1 MFKPLLAVALI
12 LTPLLHA
19 QTPDAPTTISVRS
32 SIVLVPAFVKTKKGV
47 PVYTLTA
54 NDFLLTDDGI
64 PQPLSLEEDTGG
76 EPLALVV
83 LVETGG
89 DGARRLDQYRQLDA
103 VLDAVIGGVEHKIAV
118 VGFDSSPKVLQP
130 FTANTD
136 EASEVL
142 AHLQPGDNQ
151 AAILDALS
159 FSVDQLRQQPPQYRR
174 AILLLSETLDRG
186 SHVKLNDA
194 LRAIGDTNTAIY
206 SMAFSSSKSESTK
219 EAAKLNSSE
228 PGPAHGCFAHDPN
241 STESRATQNYDCI
254 ADLLPPL
261 RLAKIAEI
269 AATNSF
275 KRNIPQSVAQITGGE
290 YFPFKDQRTLVRGL
304 LTFSNHI
311 PNRYILS
318 FHPQSPHP
326 GFHTIQLKMKDYAN
340 LTVEARNGYWV
351 ETDPAR

>member
-1 MFKPLLAVALI
+1 
-12 LTPLLHA
+12 
-19 QTPDAPTTISVRS
+19 
-32 SIVLVPAFVKTKKGV
+32 
-47 PVYTLTA
+47 
-54 NDFLLTDDGI
+54 
-64 PQPLSLEEDTGG
+64 
-76 EPLALVV
+76 
-83 LVETGG
+83 
-89 DGARRLDQYRQLDA
+89 
-103 VLDAVIGGVEHKIAV
+103 
-118 VGFDSSPKVLQP
+118 
-130 FTANTD
+130 
-136 EASEVL
+136 
-142 AHLQPGDNQ
+142 
-151 AAILDALS
+151 
-159 FSVDQLRQQPPQYRR
+159 
-174 AILLLSETLDRG
+174 
-186 SHVKLNDA
+186 
-194 LRAIGDTNTAIY
+194 
-206 SMAFSSSKSESTK
+206 MAFSSSKSESTK